1 MRDIVDEVKDKG
13 AELVVV
19 GNGTGSQAKAFH
31 EEQKMAMRLLT
42 DPSLRTYKAAG
53 FKKGALT
60 VASPRSAAAAAKA
73 LLQGF
78 IQGRTQGTATQ
89 QGGALVI
96 EPGGKELFRFVSQFA
111 GDHPDPKSLVDALP

>member
-1 MRDIVDEVKDKG
+1 MRDILGDVKKKG

-19 GNGTGSQAKAFH
+19 GNGTAKQAKQFH
-31 EEQKMAMRLLT
+31 EEQKMEMRLLT

-60 VASPRSAAAAAKA
+60 VANPRSAAHAAKA

-78 IQGRTQGTATQ
+78 VQGRTQGTATQ

-96 EPGGKELFRFVSQFA
+96 DTDGTELFRYVSREA
-111 GDHPDPKSLVDALP
+111 GDHPDPKSLVAALP